1 MSRRAAVK
9 KGGPGRR
16 AARSG
21 RRGLLGREAA
31 EGVRLVALDLLAQA
45 KAAAARL
52 PDRADA
58 EALHDFRVAVRR
70 LRSWLR
76 SFRSEVEDTLRGRWR
91 RQLGALAASTGAARD
106 AEVMRAI
113 LEGERSAMLPR
124 HRRALDW
131 LAERAAPAGE
141 GEPDPRERAAAE
153 LERLLPHLSDGLSR
167 YQRAVGARRVGRFGA
182 RVGGAVRAQAEA
194 LGRALAE
201 VEGPED
207 VERAH
212 RARIEG
218 KRLRYLLEPLRELA
232 PSAGAAVRS
241 MKTLQDCLGDL
252 HDRHVLAAR
261 IADGLAEAAA
271 EGARAEHE
279 ALHAAGEAEA
289 RAVARRSPRPGLL
302 ALDRRI
308 RQGRDGLHAE
318 LRRSWLGDGE
328 GAGRLARQVEAVV
341 AELTRRRGGGRAR
354 PRRRSQAP
362 SRGAGAPHTPR
373 TSRR

>member
-1 MSRRAAVK
+1 MSPKPAARAGARQRAA
-9 KGGPGRR
+9 G
-16 AARSG
+16 SG

-45 KAAAARL
+45 RAAAARL

-76 SFRSEVEDTLRGRWR
+76 SFRPEVEDTLRGRWR

-113 LEGERSAMLPR
+113 LEGERAKLSPR
-124 HRRALDW
+124 HRRGVDW
-131 LAERAAPAGE
+131 LAGRGAPASP
-141 GEPDPRERAAAE
+141 GEPDPRERAARE
-153 LERLLPHLSDGLSR
+153 LERLAPHLADGLSR

-182 RVGGAVRAQAEA
+182 AAARAVRGQAEA
-194 LGRALAE
+194 LFRALAA
-201 VEGPED
+201 VEGPDD

-218 KRLRYLLEPLRELA
+218 KRLRYLLEPLRQVA
-232 PSAGAAVRS
+232 PAAIAAVRS
-241 MKTLQDCLGDL
+241 MKALQDHLGDL

-271 EGARAEHE
+271 EGARAEHR
-279 ALHAAGEAEA
+279 ALHAEGEDLA
-289 RAVARRSPRPGLL
+289 RAVARRSPRLGLL

-308 RQGRDGLHAE
+308 REGRDALHAE
-318 LRRSWLGDGE
+318 LRRSWLGGGE
-328 GAGRLARQVEAVV
+328 GAERLAREVEAV
-341 AELTRRRGGGRAR
+341 ARELTRRRGRVRAR
-354 PRRRSQAP
+354 ARARSRRTQG
-362 SRGAGAPHTPR
+362 GAGAPHTPR